1 MGSELDVVL
10 GVIGNSVRRRI
21 IKRLSQE
28 SSYPLELSNDLGVN
42 QQLVTKH
49 LKVMEESQ
57 IVDTEKESSPYGPSR
72 RVYSL
77 AKKMSLALDIA
88 PDLYTTRVTFTGIE
102 TARTRSNIGREYE
115 DQFKSIIRKNNLT
128 IEPFAEL
135 IAEVDEQIE
144 ELDTEREDLLKL
156 RNIIMR
162 KAKENILGRNIPI
175 GERMIAY
182 HYLDRNEKNAKKIS
196 RNLELRQEKVNY
208 LLNRLR
214 NESILQ

>member
-102 TARTRSNIGREYE
+102 TARTRSSIGREYE
-115 DQFKSIIRKNNLT
+115 DQFRSIMRKNNLT

-135 IAEVDEQIE
+135 IAEIDEQIE

-156 RNIIMR
+156 RNMIMR

-182 HYLDRNEKNAKKIS
+182 HYLDRNEKNPKKIS

>member
-88 PDLYTTRVTFTGIE
+88 PDLYTIRVTFTGIE